1 MALLVQVLLDRICD
15 AVVVFSNVVVESVT
29 GGDAV
34 VEQALGFGKE
44 FLDGNK
50 IGKAAQI
57 VNCGRGIGLESHFG
71 IELARHFLPRCEGA
85 AQKVCWMVA
94 VVILRAVA
102 DGVVMIVAVKD
113 AYAVFVGAVDGVIT
127 FVDIQK

>member
-15 AVVVFSNVVVESVT
+15 AASVGNVAVDPVT

-34 VEQALGFGKE
+34 VEQALGLGKE

-50 IGKAAQI
+50 ISKAAQI
-57 VNCGRGIGLESHFG
+57 VDCGRGIGLESHFG

-94 VVILRAVA
+94 VVIPRAVA
-102 DGVVMIVAVKD
+102 DGVVMIVDVKD
-113 AYAVFVGAVDGVIT
+113 TFPVFAGAVTVS
-127 FVDIQK
+127 